1 MTPPY
6 LISLLGPQEM
16 AGNMLRQHVGDQG
29 LVPPSHLIDAFFLVM
44 DLNLPQEECSG
55 QLFHLQTQAG

>member
-1 MTPPY
+1 
-6 LISLLGPQEM
+6 M